1 MIKRFTFKKDH
12 RGGYV
17 EVIIERKEVEHK
29 VLVDTG
35 DFYNHVQ
42 GKAWCIQDCSP
53 HCATQK
59 LYAKINVGPR
69 SSRKTLYLHRVVT
82 GAPKG
87 LVPVHGDSNGLNCRQ
102 YNLELTTQK
111 DNATRQRHAIRRKM
125 AGR

>member
-17 EVIIERKEVEHK
+17 EVIIERLNVEHI

-42 GKAWCIQDCSP
+42 GKNWCIQDCSP
-53 HCATQK
+53 HCTTQK

-82 GAPKG
+82 SALPGM
-87 LVPVHGDSNGLNCRQ
+87 VPDHGDSNGLNCRQ
-102 YNLELTTQK
+102 YNLKLSTQK
-111 DNATRQRHAIRRKM
+111 DNAKRQVHKKRK
-125 AGR
+125 AK

>member
-42 GKAWCIQDCSP
+42 GKAWCIHKAGTSRGYESF
-53 HCATQK
+53 K
-59 LYAKINVGPR
+59 FYARINEGPR
-69 SSRKTLYLHRVVT
+69 SSRQSKYLHRVVT

-87 LVPVHGDSNGLNCRQ
+87 LVPDHGDSNGLNCRQ
-102 YNLELTTQK
+102 YNLKLTTQK
-111 DNATRQRHAIRRKM
+111 DNAKRQVHKKRK
-125 AGR
+125 